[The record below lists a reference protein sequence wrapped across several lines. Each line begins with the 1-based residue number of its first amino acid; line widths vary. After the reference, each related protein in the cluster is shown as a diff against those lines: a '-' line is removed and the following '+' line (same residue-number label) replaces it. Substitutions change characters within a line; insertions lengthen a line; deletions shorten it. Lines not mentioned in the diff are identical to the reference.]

1 MTTRHPAER
10 TVPVER
16 LRLGDHACMGPG
28 TPDEAG
34 QSPWKVFTAYTRT
47 SLARGEKV
55 LLVMDPDDLSDDE
68 VVALLDRGSGQVVA
82 ARAGGQLSLKRST
95 EIYAPDGRFR
105 ERRTIDTYASEV
117 DRACEEGWTGLRV
130 TADMSWAPRMNLG
143 HDRLL
148 DYEASVA
155 PLFADPLFTAI
166 CWYDRRHFDDDVT
179 ARVGKVHPLRVMERL
194 DSLEAAETPDGGRIA
209 GSAELST
216 RTEFV
221 EALREALERRDDA
234 GPSHLVLDLRDLC
247 FMEAHCAWQLIS
259 LASSLPAGSE
269 VTVRCGELLG
279 LVLEQ
284 LGAGEVPQ
292 LLVSVE
298 ADGEGA
304 GEGAG
309 AGTGLGLGGGAG

>member
-1 MTTRHPAER
+1 MTPQHPAER

-28 TPDEAG
+28 DREGAG
-34 QSPWKVFTAYTRT
+34 ESPWKVFTAYTRT

-68 VVALLDRGSGQVVA
+68 VVSLLDRGSGQAAA
-82 ARAGGQLSLKRST
+82 ARDSGQLSVRRNT
-95 EIYAPDGRFR
+95 EIYLPDGRFQ

-117 DRACEEGWTGLRV
+117 DRACDEGWAGLRV
-130 TADMSWAPRMNLG
+130 TADMSWAPRAGLG

-166 CWYDRRHFDDDVT
+166 CWYDRQRFDDELT
-179 ARVGKVHPLRVMERL
+179 SRVGKVHPLRVMERL
-194 DSLEAAETPDGGRIA
+194 DSLEVTGTPDGGRMA
-209 GSAELST
+209 GTAELST
-216 RTEFV
+216 RSEFV
-221 EALREALERRDDA
+221 EALREALEHRDDS
-234 GPSHLVLDLRDLC
+234 GPSHFVLDLRDLC

-259 LASSLPAGSE
+259 LAASLPAGSE

-284 LGAGEVPQ
+284 LGADEVPQ
-292 LLVSVE
+292 LLVRVE
-298 ADGEGA
+298 GEGDEGDA
-304 GEGAG
+304 G
-309 AGTGLGLGGGAG
+309 

>member
-1 MTTRHPAER
+1 MTTQHPAER
-10 TVPVER
+10 AVPVER
-16 LRLGDHACMGPG
+16 LRLGDHACMGPEG
-28 TPDEAG
+28 VEG
-34 QSPWKVFTAYTRT
+34 ESPWKVFTAFTRT

-82 ARAGGQLSLKRST
+82 ARADGQLSLKRNT
-95 EIYAPDGRFR
+95 EIYVPDGRFQ
-105 ERRTIDTYASEV
+105 EQRTIDTYASEV
-117 DRACEEGWTGLRV
+117 DRARDEGWAGLRV
-130 TADMSWAPRMNLG
+130 TADMSWAPRTHLG

-166 CWYDRRHFDDDVT
+166 CWYDRRRFDDDLT
-179 ARVGKVHPLRVMERL
+179 AAVGKVHPLRVMERL
-194 DSLEAAETPDGGRIA
+194 DSLEATGTPDGGRLA
-209 GSAELST
+209 GTAELST

-221 EALREALERRDDA
+221 EALREALEHRDDS
-234 GPSHLVLDLRDLC
+234 GPSHFVLDLRDLC

-259 LASSLPAGSE
+259 LAASLPAGSE

-279 LVLEQ
+279 LVLGQ

-292 LLVSVE
+292 LVVSVE
-298 ADGEGA
+298 GDEDGEDA
-304 GEGAG
+304 G
-309 AGTGLGLGGGAG
+309 